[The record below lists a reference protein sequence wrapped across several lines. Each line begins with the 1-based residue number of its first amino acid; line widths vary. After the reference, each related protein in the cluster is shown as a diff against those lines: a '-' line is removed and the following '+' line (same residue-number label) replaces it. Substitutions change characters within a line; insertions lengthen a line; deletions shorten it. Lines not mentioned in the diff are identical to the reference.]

1 MIKEREK
8 YFYSTNTPQTF
19 CFMFKLNL
27 CIFIKLHC
35 HKDKLQYNCIHVY
48 NIRRTI
54 TKTIGMH
61 ILKLYK
67 EIIFSTFK
75 LWIKKQCI
83 VNFMRTHI
91 YMRNLCKHEIMQAIM
106 QLRFCK
112 SKQIRVK
119 DIKSVHTPFNSWTK
133 HNLKQGTRVEYE

>member
-1 MIKEREK
+1 MIKKREK

-27 CIFIKLHC
+27 CIFIKLHR
-35 HKDKLQYNCIHVY
+35 HKDKLQYDCIHVY

-61 ILKLYK
+61 ILK
-67 EIIFSTFK
+67 IFSTFK

-91 YMRNLCKHEIMQAIM
+91 CMRNLCKRKIMQAIM

-119 DIKSVHTPFNSWTK
+119 DIKSVYTPFNSWTK
-133 HNLKQGTRVEYE
+133 HRVEYE